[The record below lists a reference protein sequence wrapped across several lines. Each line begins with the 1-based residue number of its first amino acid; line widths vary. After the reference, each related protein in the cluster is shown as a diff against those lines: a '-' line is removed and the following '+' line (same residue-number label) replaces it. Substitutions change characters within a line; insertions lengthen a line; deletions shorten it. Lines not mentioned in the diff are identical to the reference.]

1 MILYG
6 LSSKQ
11 TMVQIKHNCTN
22 LTFKR
27 YRKKGFRSLFALH
40 ITGFIS
46 TEDCIHP
53 IHCQCGTVLPLRTLR
68 YDGYYVCISILF
80 DIWCPP
86 VNVTMEYN
94 CVDKMLPWQKHIIN
108 EHSQG
113 YTLSSSCYVCLI
125 DQFGTN
131 ALNLFYCIFK
141 STFRSYHKNSFN

>member
-1 MILYG
+1 MG
-6 LSSKQ
+6 FHQ
-11 TMVQIKHNCTN
+11 TNHGANKTQLHKPY
-22 LTFKR
+22 KR
-27 YRKKGFRSLFALH
+27 CRKKGFRSLFALH

-46 TEDCIHP
+46 TEDSIHP

-113 YTLSSSCYVCLI
+113 WWISLVQMHLI
-125 DQFGTN
+125 YFIVFSKLHLGH
-131 ALNLFYCIFK
+131 
-141 STFRSYHKNSFN
+141 HKNSFT